1 MTRREFLGAAA
12 ALAVRRRLG
21 AFQAGPYQAKDPAR
35 EMAAVLARIKAPKFP
50 NRVFDITRYGAKQGS
65 ANDSTPAIRKA
76 IETCAAAGGGRVVV
90 PAGEFSTGAI
100 HLKSRVNLHLEEGAT
115 LFFSND
121 PKQYLPLVYT
131 RFEGTECMNYSPL
144 IYAWEQTGIAVT
156 GLGVLDGQADRT
168 HWWDWKARDSS
179 RALVAMGEKDVPVA
193 ERVFGEGQ
201 FLRPNFFQPY
211 RSANILIEG
220 VSIRNSPMWEL
231 NPVLCHNVTVRGV
244 KISSHG
250 PNNDGCDPE
259 SSRDVL
265 VEQCVFDTGDD
276 CIAIKSGRNRD
287 GRRINVPAENIVVR
301 DCTMK
306 DGHGGVSLGSEGSGG
321 IRNIFVDKCRMD
333 SPHLNYAMRI
343 KTNTFRGG
351 VTENVYFT
359 NTTVGQ
365 VSDSVLEV
373 TYFYPEGDDREG
385 RGGPFKPVVRNV
397 TLEHITSQKSKR
409 AVNFR
414 GYENAPITGIRLAH
428 CSFDNAAE
436 ENVIEHVDGLQIEDV
451 KRNGQAMGERAR

>member
-65 ANDSTPAIRKA
+65 ANDSTAAIRKA

-343 KTNTFRGG
+343 NTNTFRGG

-451 KRNGQAMGERAR
+451 KRNGQAMGEPAR

>member
-1 MTRREFLGAAA
+1 MTRRGFLGAAA
-12 ALAVRRRLG
+12 ALAVGRRLG
-21 AFQAGPYQAKDPAR
+21 AYQAADPAK
-35 EMAAVLARIKAPKFP
+35 EMAAVLARIKAPKFSK
-50 NRVFDITRYGAKQGS
+50 RVFDITRYGAKQGS
-65 ANDSTPAIRKA
+65 SNDSTQAIRKA
-76 IETCAAAGGGRVVV
+76 IEACAAAGGGRVVV
-90 PAGEFSTGAI
+90 PAGDFLTGAV
-100 HLKSRVNLHLEEGAT
+100 HLKSHVNLHVEEGAT
-115 LFFSND
+115 LFFSQD
-121 PKQYLPLVYT
+121 PKQYPIVYT
-131 RFEGTECMNYSPL
+131 RFEGTECMNYSPF
-144 IYAWEQTGIAVT
+144 IYAWEQTDIAVT
-156 GLGVLDGQADRT
+156 GLGMLDGQADKT
-168 HWWDWKARDSS
+168 HWWDWKGRDSS

-193 ERVFGEGQ
+193 ERIFGEGKL
-201 FLRPNFFQPY
+201 LRPNFVQPY
-211 RSANILIEG
+211 RSTNILIEG
-220 VSIRNSPMWEL
+220 VSIRNSPMWEV

-244 KISSHG
+244 KIASHG

-259 SSRDVL
+259 SSMDVL
-265 VEQCVFDTGDD
+265 VEQCVFETGDD

-287 GRRINVPAENIVVR
+287 GRRVNVPAENIVVR

-373 TYFYPEGDDREG
+373 TYFYAEGDDREG

-414 GYENAPITGIRLAH
+414 GYESAPITGIRLAH
-428 CSFDNAAE
+428 CSFDNCAE
-436 ENVIEHVDGLQIEDV
+436 ENVIEHVDGLKIEDV
-451 KRNGQAMGERAR
+451 KRNGQAMGEPAK